1 MNQNRRKMKMAKAP
15 LQKVKKL
22 APPPPT
28 KTVKPKKIYQLE
40 ALGDKNRG
48 EKIIEYGITGMGKTT
63 LASLLPNVA
72 FLSLD
77 GGADKLRHPITGEKL
92 KGINIETFA
101 DVRGALQSNIFDS
114 VDTIVIDHITELQ
127 HLALDYTFQ
136 TIPKDKS
143 TDKAKNIEDYGYH
156 KGYRYWYDTM
166 RLILPDCDRWVREGK
181 NVILIAQ
188 ESIAKWT
195 QAGAEDFVMG
205 APELYHDKSTST
217 LTAYMSWADHI
228 FRVGYANLTV
238 EDGKAAPVKN
248 RAVFVHP
255 DATFFAKSRTIPAE
269 FDVVE
274 FKDTKD
280 DSIWRLVFG
289 EN

>member
-1 MNQNRRKMKMAKAP
+1 MAKAP
-15 LQKVKKL
+15 SQKVKKL

-28 KTVKPKKIYQLE
+28 KIVKSRNYQLTTLGSNNRGKKI
-40 ALGDKNRG
+40 
-48 EKIIEYGITGMGKTT
+48 IVYGVTGIGKTT
-63 LASLLPNVA
+63 LCALVPNPA
-72 FLSLD
+72 FVSLD
-77 GGADKLRHPITGEKL
+77 GGADEIVHPVTGEKL
-92 KGINIETFA
+92 TGINVETFA
-101 DVRGALQSNIFDS
+101 DVRGVLQSNVFNS
-114 VDTIVIDHITELQ
+114 VDTIIIDHVTELQ

>member
-1 MNQNRRKMKMAKAP
+1 LQSLTTLGSNNRG
-15 LQKVKKL
+15 
-22 APPPPT
+22 
-28 KTVKPKKIYQLE
+28 KKI
-40 ALGDKNRG
+40 
-48 EKIIEYGITGMGKTT
+48 IVYGVTGIGKTT
-63 LASLLPNVA
+63 LCALVPNPA
-72 FLSLD
+72 FVSLD
-77 GGADKLRHPITGEKL
+77 GGADEIVHPVTGEKL
-92 KGINIETFA
+92 TGINVETFA
-101 DVRGALQSNIFDS
+101 DV
-114 VDTIVIDHITELQ
+114 ITELQ

-166 RLILPDCDRWVREGK
+166 RLILPDCDRWVRQGK

-280 DSIWRLVFG
+280 DSIWRLIFN
-289 EN
+289 ENLDSV

>member
-1 MNQNRRKMKMAKAP
+1 MAKIP
-15 LQKVKKL
+15 PQKVKKL

-28 KTVKPKKIYQLE
+28 KIVKPRNYQLTTLGSNNRGKKI
-40 ALGDKNRG
+40 
-48 EKIIEYGITGMGKTT
+48 IVYGVTGIGKTT
-63 LASLLPNVA
+63 LCALVPNPA
-72 FLSLD
+72 FVSLD
-77 GGADKLRHPITGEKL
+77 GGADEIVHPVTGEKL
-92 KGINIETFA
+92 TGINVETFA
-101 DVRGALQSNIFDS
+101 DVRGVLQSNVFNS
-114 VDTIVIDHITELQ
+114 VDTIIIDHVTELQ

-136 TIPKDKS
+136 TIPKEKS
-143 TDKAKNIEDYGYH
+143 NEKAKNIEDYGWH

-166 RLILPDCDRWVREGK
+166 RLILPDCDRWVRQGK
-181 NVILIAQ
+181 NVVLIAQ

-238 EDGKAAPVKN
+238 EDGKAAPVKS